1 MANTH
6 LSNKCNLSNL
16 NELEVKF
23 VTTDKEKLP
32 LILSNTGYYVIYND
46 GESHN
51 IYVAGEFIA
60 SGHGFANRETRDR
73 LELIFDIINLPD
85 NRFETLKSNLKLLS
99 KESLSHYKLKEI
111 DNSTD
116 NTTTDDNTTVN
127 P

>member
-60 SGHGFANRETRDR
+60 SGHGFADRETRDR
-73 LELIFDIINLPD
+73 LELIFDIVNLPD
-85 NRFETLKSNLKLLS
+85 NKFETLKSNLKLLS
-99 KESLSHYKLKEI
+99 KESLSYYKLKEVSGNENTGDDTG
-111 DNSTD
+111 DNTD
-116 NTTTDDNTTVN
+116 N